1 MKLSTRVGW
10 LCCGLGLALGA
21 SQALAQAEPPKAP
34 DAPRAQAQATK
45 PKAAGTSDASFVKEA
60 ASAGMAEVELG
71 RLGVQKAT
79 RAEGKSFAQMM
90 VEDHGKANQ
99 ELESLASGKQLTVP
113 GEPTPNQKAEKAR
126 LEKLSGASFDDA
138 FMKAMAKDH
147 QKAVGL
153 FSKQAS
159 SGSDAELK
167 SWAQQKLPTIKEHL
181 AKAQELANGNAAG
194 AKHEQ
199 D

>member
-1 MKLSTRVGW
+1 MKMSTRVGW

-21 SQALAQAEPPKAP
+21 NQARAQADPPKAQP
-34 DAPRAQAQATK
+34 A
-45 PKAAGTSDASFVKEA
+45 PKAKAEAPKANAAGADATFVREA
-60 ASAGMAEVELG
+60 ATAGMAEVELG

-79 RAEGKSFAQMM
+79 RAEVKSFAQMM
-90 VEDHGKANQ
+90 VDDHGKANQ

-113 GEPTPNQKAEKAR
+113 GEPKPDQKAEKAR

-138 FMKAMAKDH
+138 FMKTMAKDH

-181 AKAQELANGNAAG
+181 AKAQELANGKAAAG
-194 AKHEQ
+194 AKHEHN
-199 D
+199 

>member
-1 MKLSTRVGW
+1 MKMSTRVGW

-21 SQALAQAEPPKAP
+21 SQALAQADAPKAKADTP
-34 DAPRAQAQATK
+34 QMK
-45 PKAAGTSDASFVKEA
+45 PAGGDASFVREA

-71 RLGVQKAT
+71 RLGVEKAT
-79 RAEGKSFAQMM
+79 RAEVKSFAQMM
-90 VEDHGKANQ
+90 VEQHGKANE
-99 ELESLASGKQLTVP
+99 ELQAIASGKQLSVP
-113 GEPTPNQKAEKAR
+113 SEPGPQHKAEKAR

-138 FMKAMAKDH
+138 FMKTMAKDH

-167 SWAQQKLPTIKEHL
+167 SWAQKTLPTIKQHL
-181 AKAQELANGNAAG
+181 AEAQELAAGKSAG
-194 AKHEQ
+194 AKQEH
-199 D
+199 